1 LLRVGNTAFHQVVR
15 LLTAE
20 EGAADRQELGLLYAG
35 ELNPVGPKA
44 QKKVPVPD
52 GLGESD
58 HSQTSFYFVLF
69 DL

>member
-1 LLRVGNTAFHQVVR
+1 MIRVGNTAFQVVR